1 MCFRDVSLCRKIASE
16 RGKGGLMVTQST
28 GSGSRIE
35 GLNGTWR
42 DSMGVLW
49 LFVLYTVDFA
59 SVKLSRANVDF
70 LFGHL
75 HVNFTIILY
84 M

>member
-16 RGKGGLMVTQST
+16 RAKGGLMVTQST
-28 GSGSRIE
+28 SSGSRIE

-49 LFVLYTVDFA
+49 LFVLYPVDFA
-59 SVKLSRANVDF
+59 GVKLCKANVYF

-75 HVNFTIILY
+75 RVNLTMIVY

>member
-1 MCFRDVSLCRKIASE
+1 MCFRDVSLCRNIASE

-28 GSGSRIE
+28 SSGSRIDR
-35 GLNGTWR
+35 LNGTWR
-42 DSMGVLW
+42 DSMEVLW
-49 LFVLYTVDFA
+49 LFVLYAVDFA
-59 SVKLSRANVDF
+59 GVKLGRANVDF

-75 HVNFTIILY
+75 HVNLTMIVY